1 MKYSLT
7 LTFLTANGERS
18 TLTIADIKSDITPE
32 DVAEL
37 IAVILR
43 ENIFT
48 SKNGD
53 LVSFKS
59 ARIDEK
65 GSTILEV
72 PV

>member
-37 IAVILR
+37 AAIILR
-43 ENIFT
+43 KTIFT
-48 SKNGD
+48 TKNGE
-53 LVSFKS
+53 LAK
-59 ARIDEK
+59 I
-65 GSTILEV
+65 
-72 PV
+72 